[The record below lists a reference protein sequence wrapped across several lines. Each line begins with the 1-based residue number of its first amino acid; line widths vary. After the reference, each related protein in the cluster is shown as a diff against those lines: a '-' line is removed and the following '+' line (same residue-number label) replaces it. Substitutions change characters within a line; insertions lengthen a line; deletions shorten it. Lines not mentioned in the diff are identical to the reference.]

1 MTRVVQHLTR
11 QKCVYNIFLC
21 ALSSAWCI
29 IISSQ
34 MQHTH
39 RAMHGQL
46 LSLFRSQNARAQYK
60 NAITSADQSLYLIV
74 AA

>member
-11 QKCVYNIFLC
+11 QKYVYNIFLC
-21 ALSSAWCI
+21 ALSSTWCI
-29 IISSQ
+29 IIRSQ

-39 RAMHGQL
+39 RAMHGQ

-60 NAITSADQSLYLIV
+60 NAIISADQFLYLIV